1 MFLFHKR
8 SVFFNTVVALSEE
21 SSTTKFIGAN
31 QGKEKDKLK
40 LLLIIS

>member
-1 MFLFHKR
+1 MFFFHKR

-21 SSTTKFIGAN
+21 TSATKFMGAN
-31 QGKEKDKLK
+31 QGKEKGKLK